1 MKITIEHYG
10 EKVSW
15 ESNGHSKIDDI
26 DETTINEVFVS
37 FIGLL
42 ITCGWQPE
50 TINEQILSMA
60 DEIDIAKNMEA
71 N

>member
-15 ESNGHSKIDDI
+15 ESNGHSKMDDI
-26 DETTINEVFVS
+26 DETSSYEAFVS

-42 ITCGWQPE
+42 IACGWRPE
-50 TINEQILSMA
+50 TIYEQILSMA
-60 DEIDIAKNMEA
+60 DKLREETE
-71 N
+71 